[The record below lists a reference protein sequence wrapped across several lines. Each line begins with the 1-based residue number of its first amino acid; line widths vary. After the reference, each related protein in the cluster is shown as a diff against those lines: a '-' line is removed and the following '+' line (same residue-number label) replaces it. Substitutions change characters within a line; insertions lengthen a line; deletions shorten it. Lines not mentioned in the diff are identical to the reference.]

1 MAAKDMDKIKAL
13 FTTGNYVSFPIRNC
27 ILEWA
32 QHLNEPDI
40 TEWDP
45 IGKFKVNAI
54 ISDEVAEEMKY
65 VGFNV
70 KKNKDDQQYVQPKRK
85 VALGKPI
92 VVDTDGNPVDASK
105 IGNGTIATIEC
116 TCKHFKIG
124 GNESLPIYIEKVIIE
139 DLVEYEGGSES
150 VDPFGG

>member
-1 MAAKDMDKIKAL
+1 MAAKDMDAVKAL
-13 FTTGNYVSFPIRNC
+13 FTTGNYVSFPLNNG

-32 QHLNEPDI
+32 QHLGTPDI

-45 IGKFKVNAI
+45 IGKYKVNCI
-54 ISDEVAEEMKY
+54 VSDEVAEEMKY
-65 VGFNV
+65 VGFAI

-85 VALGKPI
+85 VALGKPL
-92 VVDTDGNPVDASK
+92 VVDTEGNPVDPSK

-116 TCKHFKIG
+116 SCKYYKIG

-139 DLVEYEGGSES
+139 DLVEYEGGGASAAG
-150 VDPFGG
+150 FGG